1 MPDAGQPSPGIV
13 VLNKPVG
20 PSSMRAVSVVRRALG
35 GIKTGHAGTL
45 DPLAGGVLL
54 LACGKA
60 ATKSIPHFMGTDKR
74 YRTQIDLRAFTATD
88 DTQADPEP
96 VVVSMPPS
104 DREIDTLLA
113 SYQGTIMQTP
123 PVFSAIR
130 VNGKRAYAEA
140 RAGRLPELKARPVQ
154 VHRIHRVGG
163 SWPVVELE
171 IHCEK
176 GFYVRSLARELG
188 ERLGT
193 GGHCL
198 SITRTAVGPFVLDEA
213 VALDPLPED
222 LGSKLIPLEAALQR
236 VGVKLD
242 TAE

>member
-1 MPDAGQPSPGIV
+1 MPDASQPSPGIL

-20 PSSMRAVSVVRRALG
+20 PSSMRAVSIVRRTLG

-45 DPLAGGVLL
+45 DPLADGVLV
-54 LACGKA
+54 LACGKP

-74 YRTQIDLRAFTATD
+74 YRTKIDLRAFTATD
-88 DTQADPEP
+88 DTQAEAELVP
-96 VVVSMPPS
+96 VDVPPT
-104 DREIDTLLA
+104 EAAIDSVLEK
-113 SYQGTIMQTP
+113 YVGTIMQAP

-140 RAGRLPELKARPVQ
+140 RAGRTPEMVARPIQ

-163 SWPVVELE
+163 GWPVVELE

-176 GFYVRSLARELG
+176 GFYVRSLARDLG
-188 ERLGT
+188 VQLGT

-198 SITRTAVGPFVLDEA
+198 SITRTAVGPFVLKDA
-213 VALDPLPED
+213 VALDPLPDD
-222 LGSKLIPLEAALQR
+222 LAKCLIPLEHALR
-236 VGVKLD
+236 LVGAD
-242 TAE
+242 QDNIS

>member
-1 MPDAGQPSPGIV
+1 MPDAGQPSPGIL

-20 PSSMRAVSVVRRALG
+20 PSSMRVVSIVRRALG
-35 GIKTGHAGTL
+35 GVKTGHAGTL
-45 DPLAGGVLL
+45 DPLADGVLV

-60 ATKSIPHFMGTDKR
+60 ATKSIPHFVGTDKR

-88 DTQADPEP
+88 DTQADLEP
-96 VVVSMPPS
+96 VSVEAPPTES
-104 DREIDTLLA
+104 EIDAVLA
-113 SYQGTIMQTP
+113 TYHGTVMQTP

-130 VNGKRAYAEA
+130 VDGKRAYAEA
-140 RAGRLPELKARPVQ
+140 RAGRPPELAARPVH

-163 SWPVVELE
+163 AWPVVELE

-198 SITRTAVGPFVLDEA
+198 TITRTAVGPFVLDEA
-213 VALDPLPED
+213 VALDPLPTD
-222 LGSKLIPLEAALQR
+222 LGSKLISLEDALRR
-236 VGVKLD
+236 VGVND
-242 TAE
+242 DEAS